1 MIYPPDYSS
10 GGLLFVLDLFLIICI
25 ITVVGIASS
34 NTFNI
39 KNAISF
45 IILVYSFRFLL
56 NYTSNW
62 CCRFDSDYGVDLSSC
77 LIALSIS

>member
-1 MIYPPDYSS
+1 MIYSPDYSS

-34 NTFNI
+34 NTFNV

-45 IILVYSFRFLL
+45 IISVYSFWFLL

-62 CCRFDSDYGVDLSSC
+62 CCRFDFGYRVHLSSC

>member
-34 NTFNI
+34 NTFSV
-39 KNAISF
+39 KNTISF
-45 IILVYSFRFLL
+45 IISVYSFLF
-56 NYTSNW
+56 Y
-62 CCRFDSDYGVDLSSC
+62 
-77 LIALSIS
+77 

>member
-10 GGLLFVLDLFLIICI
+10 GGLLFVLELFLIICI

-39 KNAISF
+39 KNIISF
-45 IILVYSFRFLL
+45 IISLLV
-56 NYTSNW
+56 
-62 CCRFDSDYGVDLSSC
+62 
-77 LIALSIS
+77 